1 MTAFRR
7 VAIAA
12 VPLAGIVLL
21 AGCGDGS
28 TPAVPA
34 PAPAPPAVPTPPAPD
49 PPIRCGVRSLRVD
62 FLGPGAAAGIARGEL
77 TLDTAA
83 PDVGLE
89 FAAPYTIQVPAGGAN
104 LDIPGLRPTVGV
116 FVSDLGFSILGEGFR
131 QTMTVE
137 WLSKLEVHA
146 GSPGCDP
153 VVVSCDLRGCTGS

>member
-7 VAIAA
+7 AAIAA

-28 TPAVPA
+28 TPAA
-34 PAPAPPAVPTPPAPD
+34 PAPVPPAVPTPPAPD
-49 PPIRCGVRSLRVD
+49 PATRCGVRSLRVD
-62 FLGPGAAAGIARGEL
+62 FLGPGGAAGTARGEL
-77 TLDTAA
+77 TLDADD

-104 LDIPGLRPTVGV
+104 LDVPGLRPTVGV
-116 FVSDLGFSILGEGFR
+116 FVSDLGFSPLGEGFR
-131 QTMTVE
+131 QGMTLE
-137 WLSKLEVHA
+137 WLSELEVHA